1 MLFDIIWCL
10 FIELIENGIIF
21 KKRTKNIEIRIMVS
35 KSYNTLYFVPNAD
48 LKKKHCS
55 ENTLNEDS
63 HWSNH
68 CPLLST
74 KNMLLRLSVNFVV
87 ISSIFWRNFQ
97 LILSHLLL
105 ISLIEFLFKKPKN
118 IIARRLTFWFRSSE
132 SVSFTLLCTKIRAIQ
147 GRPAE
152 VFLLQW
158 HTDWYMVARIRF
170 VNTATV
176 FWSQNRP

>member
-21 KKRTKNIEIRIMVS
+21 KKRTKHIEIRIMVS

-48 LKKKHCS
+48 LKKNHCS

-97 LILSHLLL
+97 WILSHLLL
-105 ISLIEFLFKKPKN
+105 ISLIEFLLKKTKKKHYRPTSNVLIQIFRKCLIYFTVYEN
-118 IIARRLTFWFRSSE
+118 HGDSRQARWSIFTAMTHRL
-132 SVSFTLLCTKIRAIQ
+132 VYGCT
-147 GRPAE
+147 
-152 VFLLQW
+152 
-158 HTDWYMVARIRF
+158 Y
-170 VNTATV
+170 
-176 FWSQNRP
+176 